1 MLKNCTLMDLGKNR
15 VFLFFFLKTMVTK
28 ELIAVDRDYVFP
40 FLHFY

>member
-1 MLKNCTLMDLGKNR
+1 MLKNCTLMDLGKNH
-15 VFLFFFLKTMVTK
+15 VFLFVFFKTMVTK